1 MRLFCA
7 RRSRWSEEKRRRKI
21 FLRRSRAVAVVT
33 LLLLCLGSAS
43 AGAAELVE
51 GNMPSAAASSEVDA
65 LVAEALAKN
74 PDLAAAKQEAAAA
87 RSRVSSAG
95 ALPDPML
102 SVTYEND
109 GTSLS
114 LGVEQMTRLSFMAQQ
129 AFPFPG
135 KLALAEKVASL
146 DAGRG
151 ATRPERVA
159 LTLEGAVRRAYA
171 DLLEA
176 REDLKLVDEQVA
188 TWRDIEED
196 LRARYSAGLGTQQDV
211 LRAQAERTRLLQ
223 QRRRDE
229 AAERTAVSA
238 PEPASLP
245 ARREPSADEER
256 ADSRRSPR
264 RPLGARDRRGGAEA
278 APELKDAAL
287 AKERAKAAADLA
299 RRNLKPDI
307 VASAAYMNR
316 GGLPLMWSAGVGVS
330 VPLWAGKKQ
339 RPLIAEAEALEE
351 AASATEASLRRQI
364 EARTEERL
372 IRVEQLAAEAK
383 LDAEGVLV
391 QDKLSVDAALA
402 ELSDRLG
409 SVRHRA
415 RGARHVLHRSTRGCV
430 APRRLH
436 SRRGRPQR
444 ILPRPRGA
452 RRDGVLTRSLLR
464 HRPQDVGK
472 NEHEITTSHPSPPR
486 RRFRR
491 RPRAGR
497 RPPYG
502 MHAEGSGDR
511 CGEEIHVRDAP
522 ADHPRQARRLPDLRH
537 EARAD
542 RSGTHFDAGDT
553 RHEVG
558 DRDTQDPPLPLAHE
572 PCRDL
577 TRAEE
582 GLDGDGLR
590 AGLRGRGPGRDGRPG
605 GPRTRHDRRCR
616 RGSSSA

>member
-1 MRLFCA
+1 MVD
-7 RRSRWSEEKRRRKI
+7 RRREEKKE
-21 FLRRSRAVAVVT
+21 FLRRSRAAAAGT

-43 AGAAELVE
+43 ARAVE
-51 GNMPSAAASSEVDA
+51 PVESIVPSAAASAEVDA

-87 RSRVSSAG
+87 RSRVSPAG

-159 LTLEGAVRRAYA
+159 LTLEAAVRRAYA

-176 REDLKLVDEQVA
+176 REDLKLVDEQIA

-229 AAERTAVSA
+229 AAEKSAVSA
-238 PEPASLP
+238 LNQLLYRPAESPLP
-245 ARREPSADEER
+245 TKNELIP
-256 ADSRRSPR
+256 
-264 RPLGARDRRGGAEA
+264 GARPGVPSGHEA
-278 APELKDAAL
+278 VEEALKMTPELKDAAL
-287 AKERAKAAADLA
+287 AKDRAKAAADLA
-299 RRNLKPDI
+299 RRNLKPDF

-339 RPLIAEAEALEE
+339 RPLIVEAEALGE

-402 ELSDRLG
+402 SYRTG
-409 SVRHRA
+409 SVPFVTVLEALGTYFIDRRA
-415 RGARHVLHRSTRGCV
+415 AVSRLAGFIRAEADLNEFSLDRAGPAGMASSPGPSFGA
-430 APRRLH
+430 APR
-436 SRRGRPQR
+436 
-444 ILPRPRGA
+444 
-452 RRDGVLTRSLLR
+452 
-464 HRPQDVGK
+464 
-472 NEHEITTSHPSPPR
+472 
-486 RRFRR
+486 
-491 RPRAGR
+491 
-497 RPPYG
+497 
-502 MHAEGSGDR
+502 M
-511 CGEEIHVRDAP
+511 
-522 ADHPRQARRLPDLRH
+522 
-537 EARAD
+537 
-542 RSGTHFDAGDT
+542 
-553 RHEVG
+553 
-558 DRDTQDPPLPLAHE
+558 
-572 PCRDL
+572 
-577 TRAEE
+577 
-582 GLDGDGLR
+582 
-590 AGLRGRGPGRDGRPG
+590 
-605 GPRTRHDRRCR
+605 
-616 RGSSSA
+616 